1 MKIYR
6 LSLTIL
12 VIFTVGC
19 LFGVQGQSGT
29 VPNTI
34 SSNTPLQYTQAMPG
48 VSISVPAQTVAP
60 GKIPQLVKAWNKMGN
75 TLKKSGKYD
84 EAIQAYDKAI
94 QLDPTNANVW
104 NNKGTVLNKQGRYDE
119 AILAFNQT
127 VSINPRLA
135 SAWNNIGNV
144 LKKQGKYDEAIL
156 AFNQASRINPRLAS
170 ARKNK
175 NNALKLLGRTK

>member
-6 LSLTIL
+6 LSLTIF
-12 VIFTVGC
+12 VIFAVGC

-34 SSNTPLQYTQAMPG
+34 SSNTPLQNTQAMLSTPG
-48 VSISVPAQTVAP
+48 VPISVPAQAVAQ
-60 GKIPQLVKAWNKMGN
+60 GKIPKLVRAWNKMGN
-75 TLKKSGKYD
+75 ALKKSGKYD

-94 QLDPTNANVW
+94 QLDPNNANAW
-104 NNKGTVLNKQGRYDE
+104 NNKGAVLNKQGRYDE
-119 AILAFNQT
+119 AI
-127 VSINPRLA
+127 I
-135 SAWNNIGNV
+135 
-144 LKKQGKYDEAIL
+144 
-156 AFNQASRINPRLAS
+156 AFNQAVSINPRLAS